1 MTLAGATAWRQ
12 GRLDGRRGP
21 RQLLFGRMYED
32 AAIESAAF
40 VAGGRIFCVASA
52 GCTAFALAPKHAIV
66 AVDLNP
72 VQIDYVRRRIS
83 GAAPCRGA
91 AERGMAFGRSLV
103 PLLGWST
110 ARLRPFLDLEDP
122 EAQISYWRRHLDT
135 RRFRTAFDG
144 LLSLAALRFHI
155 APQLLRVLPR
165 GFGRVLRGRMERC
178 FARHPN
184 RANPH
189 ARALLLGEM
198 AAAPVPPQARE
209 IRFVCSDAADYLE
222 REAAGGFNGFAL
234 SNILDGADEAYARRL
249 HAAIKRAAAP
259 GAVVV
264 RRSFAEPRGS
274 SASNHAPADRGMLWG
289 VVDVRL
295 VEAL

>member
-1 MTLAGATAWRQ
+1 MTGAGATAWRQ

-40 VAGGRIFCVASA
+40 VPGGRIFCIASA
-52 GCTAFALAPKHAIV
+52 GCSAFALAPRHEVV

-72 VQIDYVRRRIS
+72 VQIDYIRRRIS

-91 AERGMAFGRSLV
+91 AERGMALGRSFT
-103 PLLGWST
+103 PLLGWSVS
-110 ARLRPFLDLEDP
+110 RLRSFLDLEDP
-122 EAQISYWRRHLDT
+122 PEQIAYWRRHLDT

-144 LLSLAALRFHI
+144 LLSLVALRFHY
-155 APQLLRVLPR
+155 APQLLRVLPP

-189 ARALLLGEM
+189 LRALLLGEM
-198 AAAPVPPQARE
+198 AVAPVPPQAPE
-209 IRFVCSDAADYLE
+209 IRLVCSDAAGYLE
-222 REAAGGFNGFAL
+222 REAAGGFDGFAL
-234 SNILDGADEAYARRL
+234 SNILDGADESYARRL
-249 HAAIKRAAAP
+249 YAAIRRAAAP

-264 RRSFAEPRGS
+264 RRSFAEPRAA
-274 SASNHAPADRGMLWG
+274 SANNHAASDRGMLWG
-289 VVDVRL
+289 VVDVRP